1 MGNRKISVNTGIKI
15 EVNDS
20 GDCIVARVDDQ
31 GFLDRF
37 YAVAESLEQMSKE
50 LESEEMRKKN
60 TKERLSVQT
69 EKTKIIMSE
78 IDGVFGADT
87 CKKVFGDIV
96 PTGYA
101 LADFFDQLIPIF
113 KEYADERQKLIAS
126 KYSRSRRG
134 SGK

>member
-1 MGNRKISVNTGIKI
+1 MGNQKISVNTGIKI
-15 EVNDS
+15 EVNDA
-20 GDCIVARVDDQ
+20 GDHIVARVNDQ
-31 GFLDRF
+31 EFLNRF
-37 YAVAESLEQMSKE
+37 YAVAESLEQISKE
-50 LESEEMRKKN
+50 VESAEMQQKGM
-60 TKERLSVQT
+60 KERLSIQA
-69 EKTKIIMSE
+69 EKTKQIMSE

-87 CKKVFGDIV
+87 CKKVFGDII

-113 KEYADERQKLIAS
+113 HEYADERQKMIAS